1 MAHEYGENYLICSSF
16 CIFVQNLLVSSVIS
30 SCNIVGVSD
39 WAIDNVF
46 CKTLDADLGNDDEC
60 CRGSLEG
67 FPILFSL
74 FWWINTKKIQ
84 VTETATTGVL

>member
-39 WAIDNVF
+39 WAIDNV
-46 CKTLDADLGNDDEC
+46 CKTLDADLGNDGEC

-74 FWWINTKKIQ
+74 FWWINTKKKQ